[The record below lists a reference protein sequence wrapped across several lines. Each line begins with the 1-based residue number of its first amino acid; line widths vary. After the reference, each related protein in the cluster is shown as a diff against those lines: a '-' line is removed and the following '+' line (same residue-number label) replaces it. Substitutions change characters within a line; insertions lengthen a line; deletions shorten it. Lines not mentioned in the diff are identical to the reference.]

1 MRICLLLVVLFLIT
15 SCKSN
20 TNEISL
26 LTDDPFLYDAVLSYN
41 GNKSATRIKAVLIK
55 SNETLFSTSLQKN
68 TDTYDIIAGSFFPK
82 NDFFFEKFAKIS
94 FNTEDSLY
102 FKFVYDFY
110 EYTNQKSIIYK
121 AEAPVIITNK
131 SNTKIQQTITFDE
144 FKIECSKETLSYRN
158 NGINN
163 KFAFI
168 PQLSTL
174 SELDFYTMNSDV
186 FIKNENEKEV
196 FNTNVLNQNFN
207 YYTNFNDSEKDPLIT
222 IKAINKYSREPNKY
236 FLERNLLTYDLTYLS
251 NAMLSDKYRLIFLQ
265 DHNTAS
271 LKQSVITINKRSK
284 YKNNCEHF
292 VNFVLSE
299 EIQNTLFLESVK
311 RKSVYNTI
319 FIPVITKNNKI
330 MSNSI
335 KNGTE
340 IFNYIKDLKYCNL
353 GNNNNRKKFFKIFNT
368 ASDMIDKE
376 RLKKKDFINFIEK
389 NLN

>member
-1 MRICLLLVVLFLIT
+1 MRICLLLIVLSLII

-26 LTDDPFLYDAVLSYN
+26 LTDDPFIYDAVLLYN
-41 GNKSATRIKAVLIK
+41 GSKSATRIKAVLIK
-55 SNETLFSTSLQKN
+55 SNETLFSASSQKN
-68 TDTYDIIAGSFFPK
+68 IDSYDIIAGSFFPN
-82 NDFFFEKFAKIS
+82 NDFSFDRFSRIKIT
-94 FNTEDSLY
+94 TEDSLY
-102 FKFVYDFY
+102 FKFIYDFY

-131 SNTKIQQTITFDE
+131 SNTKVNQTMTFDE
-144 FKIECSKETLSYRN
+144 FKTECDKETTLYRN

-174 SELDFYTMNSDV
+174 SELDFYTMNSDI
-186 FIKNENEKEV
+186 FIKNEKEKEI
-196 FNTNVLNQNFN
+196 FNSNVLNQNFN
-207 YYTNFNDSEKDPLIT
+207 YYTNFNDSEIDPLI
-222 IKAINKYSREPNKY
+222 IHKAINKYSRDPSKY

-251 NAMLSDKYRLIFLQ
+251 TSMLSNKYRLIFLKN
-265 DHNTAS
+265 HNTAS
-271 LKQSVITINKRSK
+271 LKQSVITINNKSK
-284 YKNNCEHF
+284 YKNYSENF
-292 VNFVLSE
+292 IDFVLSE
-299 EIQNTLFLESVK
+299 ETQNKLFLESVK

-319 FIPVITKNNKI
+319 FIPVITKNNQI
-330 MSNSI
+330 MSNSF

-340 IFNYIKDLKYCNL
+340 IFNYIQNLKYCNF
-353 GNNNNRKKFFKIFNT
+353 GNNKNRKKFFKIFNT